1 MRSTNQYLDQSLEV
15 RSNMVNS
22 LIPYPK
28 YLTRL
33 SNRRYRVKR
42 GNKILAEFKTMSQAI
57 VYWNQLEESK

>member
-1 MRSTNQYLDQSLEV
+1 MRSTNQDLKQCLEI

-33 SNRRYRVKR
+33 SPRRYRVR
-42 GNKILAEFKTMSQAI
+42 IGNRIIGEFKTMSQAI
-57 VYWNQLEESK
+57 SFWNQR